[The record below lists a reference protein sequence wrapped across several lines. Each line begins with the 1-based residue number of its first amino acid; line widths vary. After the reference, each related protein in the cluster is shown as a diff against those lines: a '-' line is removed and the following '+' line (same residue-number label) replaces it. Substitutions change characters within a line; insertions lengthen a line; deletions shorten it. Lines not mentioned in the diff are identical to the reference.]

1 MLFNI
6 DDVENYEKEYG
17 LDKDPK
23 PKGNEKGSDFK
34 LFDSMVNGDMRPFL
48 KKYSSKSH
56 IEKLIKKL
64 WTISFFKDEDGIIK
78 NIPEDDELFEII
90 GKDGDEFELLF
101 DETNDQERPRLTN
114 ITYDKLEELIDI
126 DIPPPPDLKAEYF
139 LDLIE
144 IEYKKIKIRADKVL
158 QTSSNEDQIS
168 LYANKNIQKLKV
180 IAGQAHLLSKRLRT
194 KDQSTWDEPDS
205 YIIYILKTYI
215 IRSILFYQELF
226 QPYIKTS
233 IQDEIQLKMALYEAR
248 SPQDFEEDLNQK
260 VKNKFYKN
268 LNNEIQVLR
277 KKPNYNG
284 LDLQISRLKILTLKK
299 EWLNNVAKEAILNG
313 FIGLSH
319 LVFIMASDENYTKNL
334 ILTQLIENIF
344 SEKKNRLGTYSDQQ
358 KLLTSDCKSR
368 IDVWRMLINHW
379 VRGNFPIFKDE
390 YNTYLSFYC
399 IDSTTK
405 DFKGFDL
412 KEKYDQLIQKRLREK
427 SDELTLKEQ
436 AKIGKLIND
445 IPRFLKLSELKICL
459 SDVIGIPLPSTLFPD
474 NTLVNLDE
482 ELKVKNFRPSQKAR
496 IECRAIAKKIW
507 KKNPKITIA
516 VMINH
521 QELIP
526 YTIKKDGNFY
536 TEKTVRNWIKDLC
549 PDRSRGR
556 RKGT

>member
-1 MLFNI
+1 
-6 DDVENYEKEYG
+6 
-17 LDKDPK
+17 
-23 PKGNEKGSDFK
+23 
-34 LFDSMVNGDMRPFL
+34 
-48 KKYSSKSH
+48 
-56 IEKLIKKL
+56 
-64 WTISFFKDEDGIIK
+64 
-78 NIPEDDELFEII
+78 
-90 GKDGDEFELLF
+90 
-101 DETNDQERPRLTN
+101 
-114 ITYDKLEELIDI
+114 
-126 DIPPPPDLKAEYF
+126 
-139 LDLIE
+139 
-144 IEYKKIKIRADKVL
+144 
-158 QTSSNEDQIS
+158 
-168 LYANKNIQKLKV
+168 
-180 IAGQAHLLSKRLRT
+180 
-194 KDQSTWDEPDS
+194 
-205 YIIYILKTYI
+205 
-215 IRSILFYQELF
+215 
-226 QPYIKTS
+226 
-233 IQDEIQLKMALYEAR
+233 
-248 SPQDFEEDLNQK
+248 
-260 VKNKFYKN
+260 
-268 LNNEIQVLR
+268 
-277 KKPNYNG
+277 
-284 LDLQISRLKILTLKK
+284 
-299 EWLNNVAKEAILNG
+299 
-313 FIGLSH
+313 
-319 LVFIMASDENYTKNL
+319 MASDENYTKNL